1 MSTDPKICNICDSR
15 HITKQATDWCS
26 ECEQAFCNDCKEY
39 HAFSRLTK
47 THTTIPISDFLSLEP
62 SFSAIS
68 SVCAEHTDI
77 YQMFCPQHDK
87 LLCLKC
93 LAKHDDC
100 KGIVPLSEI
109 TKTVKG
115 SANFQETQHGFTD
128 IIENITK
135 IQNELKLSLE
145 TTNDEEK
152 ILMSEIG
159 KMRRKIDDHLDKL
172 EDNFRTDLT
181 KETAESRK
189 AIELLLQKL
198 DSRKSETIEHL
209 QQMKDLETHASEFQ
223 TYLGLRQ
230 LAFAM
235 ESTESFVQSVA
246 KDGNLEIDAFS
257 LNFDDKINETV
268 SSIQQFGIVQ
278 VQKKACHLALCRQK
292 DKQAQ
297 RVGMG
302 QPLIMSINDIELKL
316 VQTIDTRCNQIGGC
330 EILPD
335 GKMVFSNGIK
345 DGHAVILD
353 TDGTY
358 LFDILKKSNTYCVD
372 ITCID
377 NNNKLAISHG
387 FGSKEIDIVEI
398 NKPQEEQKTITTENA
413 CHGLAYTNNSI
424 LCYINQEGIKK
435 ISLDNYKVSTIVK
448 ADLTFGYIA
457 VFNNKLY
464 YTDRDENVVTCCDM
478 AGQILWTFSDESV
491 LNEPWGIAVDVR
503 GFVYVVCNLMNI
515 VVVLSP
521 DGQDKRVLLTNIDGL
536 KSPRVLHYDKL
547 RDRLLVVNE
556 ETHAFLFD
564 ISAKQ

>member
-424 LCYINQEGIKK
+424 LCYINQE
-435 ISLDNYKVSTIVK
+435 
-448 ADLTFGYIA
+448 
-457 VFNNKLY
+457 
-464 YTDRDENVVTCCDM
+464 
-478 AGQILWTFSDESV
+478 
-491 LNEPWGIAVDVR
+491 
-503 GFVYVVCNLMNI
+503 
-515 VVVLSP
+515 
-521 DGQDKRVLLTNIDGL
+521 
-536 KSPRVLHYDKL
+536 
-547 RDRLLVVNE
+547 
-556 ETHAFLFD
+556 
-564 ISAKQ
+564 